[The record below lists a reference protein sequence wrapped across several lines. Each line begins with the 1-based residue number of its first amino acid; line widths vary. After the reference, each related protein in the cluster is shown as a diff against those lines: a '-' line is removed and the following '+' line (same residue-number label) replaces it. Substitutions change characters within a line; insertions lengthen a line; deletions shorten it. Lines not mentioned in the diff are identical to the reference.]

1 MSELVDRTVD
11 ELLSLFDGD
20 VEAAMQALKDQAREQ
35 RGGFGAVER
44 QASAAPVRVDVDGV
58 TVVSSPVQAPA
69 RQFDG
74 PPIVSLKGVYKTY
87 KLGKQT
93 VEAVRGIDLDI
104 YKGEIVAIVGPSGSG
119 KSTLLQLIGCLDT
132 PTEGVVAIDGQVTS
146 KLHDRAL
153 SLLRRSTIGFIFQSF
168 YLQPFLRL
176 GDNVAVPAMF
186 AGKRP
191 RDIAQDTAALLGKV
205 GLTDRRRHFPKEL
218 SGGQTQRAAIA
229 RALMNQPKIILAD
242 EPTGNLDSDNSA
254 KIVELFQTI
263 RNQLGT
269 TVIIVTHNP
278 EVAKTADRV
287 INLKDG
293 GIA

>member
-1 MSELVDRTVD
+1 MSELVERTVD

-35 RGGFGAVER
+35 RGGFGALEQKV
-44 QASAAPVRVDVDGV
+44 SAVPVRVDVDGV
-58 TVVSSPVQAPA
+58 AVVSTPTATPA

-93 VEAVRGIDLDI
+93 VEAIRGIDLDI
-104 YKGEIVAIVGPSGSG
+104 HKGEIVAIVGPSGSG

-132 PTEGVVAIDGQVTS
+132 PTSGVVTIDGQVTS

-205 GLTDRRRHFPKEL
+205 GLTDRKRHFPKEL
-218 SGGQTQRAAIA
+218 SGGQIQRAAIA
-229 RALMNQPKIILAD
+229 RALMNRPKIILAD
-242 EPTGNLDSDNSA
+242 EPTGNLDSENST
-254 KIVELFQTI
+254 KIVELFQAI

-278 EVAKTADRV
+278 EVAKQADRI

-293 GIA
+293 VTA